1 MNSSPPHPK
10 TIDLVVCYIR
20 MCIPGPFSSSSL
32 IFLLDYVILFFF
44 CVCLDYLLTFCCHL
58 RHEFCVCPLDHAL
71 AHPPTTPPH
80 FQDDSLM
87 QKRKKRKWSQGLE
100 QKILSLLYCHFSFFS
115 PFVCVCVL
123 SFFNASFLSFTKKEE
138 LLLMPPPPTHQ

>member
-44 CVCLDYLLTFCCHL
+44 CVCASTTSLLFVAIFAMNFVFAHL
-58 RHEFCVCPLDHAL
+58 ITPLPT
-71 AHPPTTPPH
+71 HPPLH
-80 FQDDSLM
+80 LIFKM
-87 QKRKKRKWSQGLE
+87 
-100 QKILSLLYCHFSFFS
+100 IL
-115 PFVCVCVL
+115 
-123 SFFNASFLSFTKKEE
+123 
-138 LLLMPPPPTHQ
+138 